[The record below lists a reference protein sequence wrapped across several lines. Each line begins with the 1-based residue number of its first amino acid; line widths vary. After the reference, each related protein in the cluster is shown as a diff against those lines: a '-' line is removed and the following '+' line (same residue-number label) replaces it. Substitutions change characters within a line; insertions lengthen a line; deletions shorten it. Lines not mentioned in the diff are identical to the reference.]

1 MQITT
6 KRLKQIIVEEMRK
19 LNEIFGDEWAG
30 VTDAAAEAHGA
41 QDIEGFKALVE
52 LLIGR
57 HGHSAHELKN
67 IIDEVEGGY
76 TSELDSNIHWD
87 ANDDQNRQMT
97 ADSAEDRAYNRYD
110 PSYPESKYRY
120 QESRKKRNK

>member
-41 QDIEGFKALVE
+41 QDIEG
-52 LLIGR
+52 
-57 HGHSAHELKN
+57 
-67 IIDEVEGGY
+67 
-76 TSELDSNIHWD
+76 
-87 ANDDQNRQMT
+87 
-97 ADSAEDRAYNRYD
+97 
-110 PSYPESKYRY
+110 
-120 QESRKKRNK
+120 